1 MIRTRK
7 QDVAPEVFTETPKA
21 EVHQWTASRIQEMRS
36 CLDNPEYFIKHYL
49 FTPNKTQENLIRSFN
64 QERVV
69 MRAVD
74 RGVGTTSAGLA
85 YVLWQSLFNFDKA
98 SIVVA
103 QSHMTLT
110 DMNKKLREMLN
121 TLPQWMQMP
130 LTYMRRD
137 YLEFDNGSRIR
148 FEVASGHTARGCSYN
163 LMFIDNAFC
172 IGDPNA
178 DYLRTVIMPM
188 AAVSSASKVF
198 HIVAK

>member
-7 QDVAPEVFTETPKA
+7 QVKVPEVFTEAPKA

-64 QERVV
+64 QERIV
-69 MRAVD
+69 MHAVD
-74 RGVGTTSAGLA
+74 RCAGTTTVGLA
-85 YVLWQSLFNFDKA
+85 YVLWQSLFNFDKV

-103 QSHMTLT
+103 QSHMMLT
-110 DMNKKLREMLN
+110 DMNKRLREMLDS
-121 TLPQWMQMP
+121 LPSWMQMP
-130 LTYMRRD
+130 LTHLRRD

-163 LMFIDNAFC
+163 LMFIDNAFRF
-172 IGDPNA
+172 GDPNA

-188 AAVSSASKVF
+188 ASVSSTSKVF